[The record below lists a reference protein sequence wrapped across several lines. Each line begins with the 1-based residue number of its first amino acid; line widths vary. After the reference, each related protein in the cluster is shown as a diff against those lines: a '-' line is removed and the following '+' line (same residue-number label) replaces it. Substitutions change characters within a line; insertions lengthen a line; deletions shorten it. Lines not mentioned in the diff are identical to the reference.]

1 MKNFKWIL
9 PLGIALLSLGTP
21 EIASAQ
27 SDGPWKHK
35 RVLKGHRMK
44 KFRGTAT
51 MFSDRGSNF
60 HPAMNKVGRK
70 TRNEIQKKVRS
81 QFPGS

>member
-9 PLGIALLSLGTP
+9 PLGIALISFGSP
-21 EIASAQ
+21 EVTNAQ
-27 SDGPWKHK
+27 PDSWKHK

-51 MFSDRGSNF
+51 IFSDRGSNF
-60 HPAMNKVGRK
+60 HPAVNGVGRK
-70 TRNEIQKKVRS
+70 TRKENQKKVRS
-81 QFPGS
+81 QFPGN